1 MVIVELMYFRAF
13 KNAILI
19 VRKSLL
25 LKLKVKV

>member
-13 KNAILI
+13 KNVILI
-19 VRKSLL
+19 VRRSLL